1 MPFRNLLTILAA
13 AFISIVCYQKAEWN
27 KFAGTMSRA
36 LKLIEVHALEPV
48 PARKLFDGAMDGM
61 MKQLDDPYSGYLT
74 AEKKREIDES
84 LEQHF
89 AGIGVMVGKDAKT
102 KRLAVMMPVAGTP
115 AFKAGLRAGDTFV
128 EIDGHPTENLS
139 VKDAQKLIR
148 GKNGT
153 TVQLLVQKVGEP
165 KPQPLTLTRAMIPME
180 SVLGD
185 VRRAD
190 GTWDF
195 RLAENPRIGFVRIV
209 NFGERTMDELKAAL
223 DSLRGPTDGLI
234 IDLRDNAG
242 GLLSAAVG
250 TCDLFL
256 EDGVIVSTRGR
267 NGVFGR
273 EDREFSAT
281 ADVAFDPAAPVV
293 VLSNRFSAS
302 ASEIV
307 AACLQDHQRAIVV
320 GQRSWG
326 KGTVQNI
333 IELEGGRS
341 ALKLT
346 TASYWR
352 PSGKNIHR
360 TRKASDADEWGVR
373 PDDGYEVLVP
383 DEALKKVYRYRRWRD
398 IYHPEGIAEPLSAK
412 ADEPVDQHATENKPA
427 EQKTPPANEPADK
440 SADTPAADEDDGDD
454 LAKPPEAVD
463 DPQLRKAIE
472 YLQQRIQPQSG
483 RA

>member
-13 AFISIVCYQKAEWN
+13 AFISILCYQKAEWN
-27 KFAGTMSRA
+27 KYAGTMSRA
-36 LKLIEVHALEPV
+36 LKLVEVHALEPV
-48 PARKLFDGAMDGM
+48 PSRQLFDGAMDGM

-74 AEKKREIDES
+74 QDKKREIDES
-84 LEQHF
+84 LEQKF
-89 AGIGVMVGKDAKT
+89 AGIGVVVGKDTKT
-102 KRLAVMMPVAGTP
+102 KRLAVMMPLNGTP
-115 AFKAGLRAGDTFV
+115 AFKAGLRAGDAITA
-128 EIDGHPTENLS
+128 IDGTPTDGLT
-139 VKDAQKLIR
+139 VRDAQKLIR
-148 GKNGT
+148 GKEGT
-153 TVQLLVQKVGEP
+153 TVQLLVQKVGES
-165 KPQPLTLTRAMIPME
+165 QPRPLALMRAMIPME

-185 VRRAD
+185 VRRED

-195 RLAENPRIGFVRIV
+195 RLAENPRLGFVRIV
-209 NFGERTMDELKAAL
+209 TFGERTVDELKAAL
-223 DSLRGPTDGLI
+223 DTLRGQTDGVI

-242 GLLSAAVG
+242 GLLTTAVG
-250 TCDLFL
+250 ACDLFL
-256 EDGVIVSTRGR
+256 ESGTIVSTRGR

-273 EDREFSAT
+273 DDREFNARPE
-281 ADVAFDPAAPVV
+281 VALDPAVPIVI
-293 VLSNRFSAS
+293 LSNRFSAS

-360 TRKASDADEWGVR
+360 TKKASDSDEWGVR

-383 DEALKKVYRYRRWRD
+383 DEALKQVYRYRRWRD
-398 IYHPEGIAEPLSAK
+398 IFHPAGIAGPPTPNGIVAPK
-412 ADEPVDQHATENKPA
+412 TDEPTDQEKPSDDT
-427 EQKTPPANEPADK
+427 KTDA
-440 SADTPAADEDDGDD
+440 SAASDDDSED

-472 YLQQRIQPQSG
+472 YLNQRTTAKTKSGQS
-483 RA
+483 